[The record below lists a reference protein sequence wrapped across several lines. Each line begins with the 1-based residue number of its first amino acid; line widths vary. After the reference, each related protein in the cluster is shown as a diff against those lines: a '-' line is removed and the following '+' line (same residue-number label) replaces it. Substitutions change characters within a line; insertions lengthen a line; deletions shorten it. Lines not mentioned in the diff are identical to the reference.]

1 MLSADMLIECVF
13 VRTNQAAKLA
23 LEYNVVLHL
32 EMFLVEVV
40 RRRDELAAQLLTF
53 EGGRFLSLSFI
64 GLSAVGGLCQ
74 VV

>member
-23 LEYNVVLHL
+23 LEYNVVLRL

-53 EGGRFLSLSFI
+53 EGGRFLSLSSI
-64 GLSAVGGLCQ
+64 GLGARAVLCQ